1 MPLSKF
7 SSAVRRTQRLHIVAF
22 RDSNGGQ
29 ASSSAPAFKSFSGSE
44 HVSLPVDYYR
54 LLQVDCDSRPDAI
67 RVSYERLIR
76 QPPATSYSN
85 DTMFSR
91 AVLLKAASECLA
103 DGELR
108 ESYDA
113 KLAAGHKHLR
123 VSQQDLPG
131 ALVVLQEVGEYQS
144 TLDVGARWLQLN
156 AAQPDAGD
164 VAAAM
169 ALAYCDRASDR
180 LQAPAPAPST
190 QPTQADGVAAGPGA
204 ADEARVSVLAACD
217 DLEAAL
223 AMLHKFDIA
232 QQLQSQIAGALRDLS
247 AEYGCELAALPLGA
261 ENAARRAKGVAL
273 IRSVLRAAATAAV
286 APAPAAEMPEWS
298 AAAAAAAEGG
308 AAGAA
313 GAEGVV
319 AKARKMLQRCRGIL
333 TTHEQVSLLPDAMV
347 CSGPLPT
354 PDVLY
359 DGAMAHV
366 AQGFASGWPHHV
378 ARGLGLL
385 EQLEGQLAHEAEVQR
400 LMAQQLAEL
409 EAARAMRG
417 GAGGYADPHGH
428 GHYGQA
434 RARAAER
441 LQQEHPQPQHHMQQQ
456 AQQQGAAA
464 SGAEPAWA
472 GGVALEK
479 AVCYVLLGDYAKAS
493 QLLGLSKPSG
503 RGGVEAA
510 DAQLVAFV
518 TEHSP
523 AGARDLRPG
532 LRALVC
538 RWLEGV
544 ALPGFKDTAGRRV
557 VRAEVERT
565 WFANAQVALYL
576 QAWRVVRYDG
586 ALTLVHWLCNLL
598 PTMAA
603 LASSAAARIAAA
615 VTGLLAALQAHNAKG
630 AATAA
635 KANATSRGGAAVA
648 AKPTARQGQQAA
660 VAASAYRTSRSRVA
674 SPERQPCEVVTAA
687 TSGSPT
693 RMGAHGRGSAME
705 DSHEVAAADIASSR
719 QKSYGVATV
728 PATAVAGPAAAA
740 DARYSYDEQEHQRGP
755 GYGAAEQ
762 HRYQGAHDTPY
773 GTATGDSSSRA
784 MASSDYDQRA
794 PRRASAAGTATVQRP
809 PPPAPPQP
817 QPRGAAE
824 ALEDEEQDPLL
835 EGRHRGDGSLVTE
848 DELRAHLAGLEVAMW
863 DSEPPKQGPDAKR
876 ILMCAVGAVAVAV
889 AVFVAFRRPAT
900 TAAALQPAAAA
911 ATVQQEKQQQ
921 ARGRG
926 R

>member
-1 MPLSKF
+1 M
-7 SSAVRRTQRLHIVAF
+7 
-22 RDSNGGQ
+22 
-29 ASSSAPAFKSFSGSE
+29 
-44 HVSLPVDYYR
+44 
-54 LLQVDCDSRPDAI
+54 
-67 RVSYERLIR
+67 
-76 QPPATSYSN
+76 
-85 DTMFSR
+85 
-91 AVLLKAASECLA
+91 
-103 DGELR
+103 
-108 ESYDA
+108 
-113 KLAAGHKHLR
+113 
-123 VSQQDLPG
+123 
-131 ALVVLQEVGEYQS
+131 
-144 TLDVGARWLQLN
+144 
-156 AAQPDAGD
+156 
-164 VAAAM
+164 
-169 ALAYCDRASDR
+169 
-180 LQAPAPAPST
+180 
-190 QPTQADGVAAGPGA
+190 
-204 ADEARVSVLAACD
+204 
-217 DLEAAL
+217 
-223 AMLHKFDIA
+223 
-232 QQLQSQIAGALRDLS
+232 
-247 AEYGCELAALPLGA
+247 
-261 ENAARRAKGVAL
+261 
-273 IRSVLRAAATAAV
+273 
-286 APAPAAEMPEWS
+286 
-298 AAAAAAAEGG
+298 
-308 AAGAA
+308 
-313 GAEGVV
+313 
-319 AKARKMLQRCRGIL
+319 
-333 TTHEQVSLLPDAMV
+333 
-347 CSGPLPT
+347 
-354 PDVLY
+354 
-359 DGAMAHV
+359 
-366 AQGFASGWPHHV
+366 
-378 ARGLGLL
+378 
-385 EQLEGQLAHEAEVQR
+385 
-400 LMAQQLAEL
+400 
-409 EAARAMRG
+409 
-417 GAGGYADPHGH
+417 
-428 GHYGQA
+428 
-434 RARAAER
+434 
-441 LQQEHPQPQHHMQQQ
+441 
-456 AQQQGAAA
+456 
-464 SGAEPAWA
+464 
-472 GGVALEK
+472 
-479 AVCYVLLGDYAKAS
+479 
-493 QLLGLSKPSG
+493 
-503 RGGVEAA
+503 
-510 DAQLVAFV
+510 
-518 TEHSP
+518 
-523 AGARDLRPG
+523 
-532 LRALVC
+532 
-538 RWLEGV
+538 
-544 ALPGFKDTAGRRV
+544 
-557 VRAEVERT
+557 
-565 WFANAQVALYL
+565 
-576 QAWRVVRYDG
+576 
-586 ALTLVHWLCNLL
+586 HWLCNLL

-876 ILMCAVGAVAVAV
+876 ILMCAVGAVRARGVPSSWASRSMDNFSTCLESGSRARGRLSSTDCGVRRPKALRSVCTANGLLLPSMPQVAVAV